1 MTKNNLLLVLL
12 AAALAVVYAV
22 WFADWFHPAVV
33 KISHTSRD
41 RTQIYRRGSVLPS
54 LIFRVNPRIRL
65 TELKVVPLAEYETNK
80 SVLPVWHLVSDS
92 NSVPVLDFSYGQ
104 NIGGMHPAIQRVRAE
119 PLETN
124 VTYRMFV
131 SAGRTTG
138 QHDFELK

>member
-12 AAALAVVYAV
+12 AVALAVVYAI
-22 WFADWFHPAVV
+22 WFTDWFRPAVV
-33 KISHTSRD
+33 KISHTVRD
-41 RTQIYRRGSVLPS
+41 LPQNHRRGSVDPS

-65 TELKVVPLAEYETNK
+65 TELKVVPLSEYATNK

-92 NSVPVLDFSYGQ
+92 NSVPVLNFTYGQ
-104 NIGGMHPAIQRVRAE
+104 NIGGMHPVIQGGRAE

-124 VTYRMFV
+124 VTYRMLV